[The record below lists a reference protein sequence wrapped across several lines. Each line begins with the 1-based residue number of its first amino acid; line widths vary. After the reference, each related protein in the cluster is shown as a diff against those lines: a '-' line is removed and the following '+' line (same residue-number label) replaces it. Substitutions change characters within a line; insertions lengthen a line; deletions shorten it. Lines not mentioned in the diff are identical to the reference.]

1 MRNYIVR
8 GITIL
13 FIILVVV
20 FLYCNTSDW
29 KTEECI
35 VCKLKKQ
42 ANSGNI
48 YMVCVND
55 GELIELN
62 LKKDF
67 FYKGYSDDHKNLTQ
81 ISKHICDN
89 QSFIV
94 TKNTDERSIIVSCKG
109 SCKSVNGNCLCEKC
123 SLLIKQEDGLEY
135 MYLPELEILVALSG
149 KNHFF
154 YKGYSI
160 LIN

>member
-8 GITIL
+8 GITFL

-20 FLYCNTSDW
+20 FLYCSTSDW

-42 ANSGNI
+42 ANSGSI

-67 FYKGYSDDHKNLTQ
+67 FYKGYPDDDKTLTQ
-81 ISKHICDN
+81 INKHICDK

-94 TKNTDERSIIVSCKG
+94 MKNTDERSIMVSCNG
-109 SCKSVNGNCLCEKC
+109 SCKFVKGKCLCQKC
-123 SLLIKQEDGLEY
+123 SLLINQKDGFEY
-135 MYLPELEILVALSG
+135 MYLPELETLVSLLSEE
-149 KNHFF
+149 HFY

>member
-1 MRNYIVR
+1 MRKCIVR
-8 GITIL
+8 GISFL

-20 FLYCNTSDW
+20 FLYCNTSVW
-29 KTEECI
+29 KAEECI

-42 ANSGNI
+42 VNSDSV

-62 LKKDF
+62 LNKDF
-67 FYKGYSDDHKNLTQ
+67 FYKGYSDDEKTLTQ
-81 ISKHICDN
+81 INKHICDK

-94 TKNTDERSIIVSCKG
+94 TKNADEQSIIVSCNG
-109 SCKSVNGNCLCEKC
+109 SCKFVKGKCLCQKC
-123 SLLIKQEDGLEY
+123 SLLINQKDGFEY
-135 MYLPELEILVALSG
+135 MYLPELETLVSLLSEE
-149 KNHFF
+149 HFY

>member
-29 KTEECI
+29 KAEECI

-42 ANSGNI
+42 ANSDSV
-48 YMVCVND
+48 YMVCANE

-67 FYKGYSDDHKNLTQ
+67 FYKGYSDDDKTLTQ
-81 ISKHICDN
+81 INKHICDK

-94 TKNTDERSIIVSCKG
+94 TKNTDVRSIIVSCKG
-109 SCKSVNGNCLCEKC
+109 TCESVNGNCLCEEC
-123 SLLIKQEDGLEY
+123 SLLIKKADGFEY
-135 MYLPELEILVALSG
+135 MYLPELEILVALSSE
-149 KNHFF
+149 NQF
-154 YKGYSI
+154 YYKDYRI